1 MIVALLV
8 AGAVFVLWP
17 TRLTVLTV
25 RRRRDHAAVL
35 RALAAQ
41 DPRRTALGSIVL
53 VAGLA
58 LLVGG
63 PVAAVLGA
71 VYTALAGRALLR
83 RAARRTAA
91 GRRAAAL
98 DHLAAL
104 AADLR
109 AGLVTT
115 AAGAVAAVTGTT
127 PAGSSSRTT
136 SAGGG
141 VARSGVS
148 SDGRVAVLTGS
159 VWRLAERTGAP
170 AADLVE
176 RLEADARAADRAAAS
191 AAAQAAGAQ
200 ATALLLAG
208 LPIGGIGL
216 GVAIGAD
223 PVHVLLH
230 TRIGAACA
238 IVAVLLQAAGLL
250 WAERLAR

>member
-1 MIVALLV
+1 VIAALLV
-8 AGAVFVLWP
+8 AGAVFLLWP
-17 TRLTVLTV
+17 TRLTVRRP
-25 RRRRDHAAVL
+25 RRRSRPRL
-35 RALAAQ
+35 SIQ
-41 DPRRTALGSIVL
+41 DPRRVLAGSVVL
-53 VAGLA
+53 VVALA
-58 LLVGG
+58 LLLGG
-63 PVAAVLGA
+63 PVAAVVGGVYALLGA
-71 VYTALAGRALLR
+71 RALR
-83 RAARRTAA
+83 RRAA
-91 GRRAAAL
+91 GRRAAAQRVTAL
-98 DHLAAL
+98 DDLAAL

-115 AAGAVAAVTGTT
+115 APGN
-127 PAGSSSRTT
+127 GSS
-136 SAGGG
+136 
-141 VARSGVS
+141 
-148 SDGRVAVLTGS
+148 RVKA

-176 RLEADARAADRAAAS
+176 RLEADARAGDRAAAS

-238 IVAVLLQAAGLL
+238 IAAVLLQAAGLR